1 MIGDNSL
8 TDTEKRIVDLLKKN
22 YVMSRQELE
31 KATGLKKDSVI
42 RLLNSL
48 IRRNIIQKTGKGRG
62 IRYSLL

>member
-31 KATGLKKDSVI
+31 KATG
-42 RLLNSL
+42 
-48 IRRNIIQKTGKGRG
+48 
-62 IRYSLL
+62 